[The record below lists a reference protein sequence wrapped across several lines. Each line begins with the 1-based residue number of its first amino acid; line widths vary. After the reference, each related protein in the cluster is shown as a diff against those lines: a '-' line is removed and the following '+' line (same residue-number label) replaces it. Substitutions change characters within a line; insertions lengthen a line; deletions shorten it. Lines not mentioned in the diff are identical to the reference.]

1 MNKLLAA
8 LVLLV
13 AGYVGCT
20 LAWTVID
27 FVMSIPPYVLS
38 LMTIT
43 LGAGMCIKLANKDNK
58 R

>member
-20 LAWTVID
+20 LAWSALD

-38 LMTIT
+38 IMTGA
-43 LGAGMCIKLANKDNK
+43 LGLGMCIKLANQCNGK
-58 R
+58 